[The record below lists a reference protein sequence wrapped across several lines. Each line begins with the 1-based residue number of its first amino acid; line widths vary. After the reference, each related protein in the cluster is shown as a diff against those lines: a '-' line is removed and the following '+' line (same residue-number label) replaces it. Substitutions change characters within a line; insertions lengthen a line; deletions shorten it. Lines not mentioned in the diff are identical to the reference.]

1 MKTESN
7 YYSLRYEVNKN
18 METYKK
24 RLQESLPVIRAVAGL
39 SPVALAAIL
48 DIGSSTISN
57 IEKYPEKMTTV
68 YYLAIMNTLCNLAM
82 AEDLEDYDPLLQKVI
97 YILVRSNNVPEAN
110 RRKLIN
116 AIQEA
121 RDSISIRN
129 GYYGF
134 RIKVREKIRTLVDEI
149 WPGFC

>member
-24 RLQESLPVIRAVAGL
+24 RLQESLPAIRAVAGL
-39 SPVALAAIL
+39 SPVALAAVL
-48 DIGSSTISN
+48 DIGSSTIAN
-57 IEKYPEKMTTV
+57 IEKHPEKMTTV

-129 GYYGF
+129 GYYGI

>member
-18 METYKK
+18 IETYKK
-24 RLQESLPVIRAVAGL
+24 RLQESLPAIRAVAGL

-48 DIGSSTISN
+48 DIGSSTIAN
-57 IEKYPEKMTTV
+57 IEKNPEKMTTV

>member
-18 METYKK
+18 IETYKK
-24 RLQESLPVIRAVAGL
+24 RLQESLPAIRAVAGL
-39 SPVALAAIL
+39 SPVALAAVL
-48 DIGSSTISN
+48 DIGPSTIAN
-57 IEKYPEKMTTV
+57 IEKHPEKMTTV
-68 YYLAIMNTLCNLAM
+68 YYLAIITTLHSLAL
-82 AEDLEDYDPLLQKVI
+82 AEDMEDHDPLLQKVI
-97 YILVRSNNVPEAN
+97 YILVRSNNVPEVN

>member
-1 MKTESN
+1 MKTEPN
-7 YYSLRYEVNKN
+7 YYSLGYEVNKS
-18 METYKK
+18 MEIYKK
-24 RLQESLPVIRAVAGL
+24 RLQESLPAIRAVAGL
-39 SPVALAAIL
+39 SPVALAAVL

-57 IEKYPEKMTTV
+57 IEKHPEKMTTV

-129 GYYGF
+129 GYYGI
-134 RIKVREKIRTLVDEI
+134 RIKVREKIRILVDEI